1 MTPDQMPTQDL
12 LDSAIRAIENGEMAL
27 GQTLLRK
34 LLDDDPYNERAWL
47 WMAVAAPTQRQ
58 RIEFLEQVL
67 SINPYN
73 PAALETLRELSQSD
87 LIHEQ
92 TVFERHNVE
101 ETDDL
106 PVTDGLPEL
115 SDHASAPEESLTHPG
130 AHRRPSRFKLPH
142 LTMPAIS
149 LPGIDWI
156 VLKMKL
162 PQLVLPGKKNK
173 RQSDALD
180 FETHLLEEAFFP
192 VEAGEPS
199 LADQLQPALPHTRP
213 VQPTTVSQTAS
224 KRAWEQL
231 GMTFGWV
238 LILGAV
244 VMILVGMNNLTA
256 ENDEIRRLQELGVS
270 APVVIDGMTIIEEAA
285 DSRYIVSYEYQVRLA
300 SGDLQTYRRQD
311 DVRYDTY
318 THLTHNLP
326 VYIRFL
332 PLNPSVA
339 RLETELVPMPDT
351 SAQFL
356 VGMSVSM
363 LFLGAAIL
371 LTGLVIRLGVPRLE
385 RQGRLVDGV
394 IVDLWSETNALG
406 RTVYR
411 VSYTYTAL
419 RGRKRTPQIF
429 TQGILVTAEHFKSV
443 KLGIPVQVR
452 FLPSNP
458 AISRPAW
465 EESR

>member
-1 MTPDQMPTQDL
+1 
-12 LDSAIRAIENGEMAL
+12 
-27 GQTLLRK
+27 
-34 LLDDDPYNERAWL
+34 L

-92 TVFERHNVE
+92 TVFERHSVE

-106 PVTDGLPEL
+106 PVTDDLPEL
-115 SDHASAPEESLTHPG
+115 YDHASASEESLTHPG

-149 LPGIDWI
+149 LPGIDWV

-180 FETHLLEEAFFP
+180 FETPLLEEAIFP
-192 VEAGEPS
+192 VEADEPS
-199 LADQLQPALPHTRP
+199 LADQLQPALPHASP
-213 VQPTTVSQTAS
+213 VQLTTVSQMAS

-244 VMILVGMNNLTA
+244 VMILVGMNKLTA

-318 THLTHNLP
+318 AHLTHNLP

-385 RQGRLVDGV
+385 RQGWLVNGV

-406 RTVYR
+406 RIVYW

-419 RGRKRTPQIF
+419 QGRKRTPQIF
-429 TQGILVTAEHFKSV
+429 TQGIPVTAEHFKSV
-443 KLGIPVQVR
+443 KLGMQVQVR